1 MEGCVWGTP
10 GILQAK
16 PCTRALCFFGKT
28 SKPAPDCAK
37 QETPRVAQKD
47 AGGFE
52 VQCDTRTPQPTWR
65 LDPQISTCPQVFL
78 EASVPASCPGWT
90 CWGTTDTATR
100 WQDGQLPALSG
111 HSRRAEKQAL
121 ESGARVLAPGRRV
134 PTGWEEQRGQGGWE
148 GGHLGPWGVGRIGG
162 MGDQSLAE
170 TDCVLS
176 VLMAPPDTPPQRAS
190 KDMQGM
196 EPPGASRKN
205 QPCSH
210 HGFSPARPFWTSC
223 LQSSKI
229 INVCCFKPLPR
240 R

>member
-1 MEGCVWGTP
+1 MATKSRLYARPCAGDIQSP
-10 GILQAK
+10 GKSVLTIWMAHCSWQSA
-16 PCTRALCFFGKT
+16 PHSPST
-28 SKPAPDCAK
+28 SGVLIC
-37 QETPRVAQKD
+37 QE
-47 AGGFE
+47 
-52 VQCDTRTPQPTWR
+52 
-65 LDPQISTCPQVFL
+65 
-78 EASVPASCPGWT
+78 EAWARGWT